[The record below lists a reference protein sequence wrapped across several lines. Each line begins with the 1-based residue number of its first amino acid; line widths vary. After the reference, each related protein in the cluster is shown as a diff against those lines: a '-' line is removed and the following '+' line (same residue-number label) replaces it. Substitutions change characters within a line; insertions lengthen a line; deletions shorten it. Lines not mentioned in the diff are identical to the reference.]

1 MNRLFLSGC
10 GTALLTPFNNNNEVD
25 YDAFARS
32 VERQVD
38 SGIHFLV
45 PLGSTAETPCLDDDE
60 RINLLECCREHAHG
74 LPLVVGAGTNSFVH
88 TIKNMKLLDEHGVD
102 AFLIVVPYY
111 NKPTQE
117 GLYQYF
123 KEIAQSTSKD
133 IVLYNVP
140 GRTGVNLATETTLR
154 LAEIDNIVGIKEASS
169 NYQQISEIICNAPEG
184 FSVLSGNDNETL
196 SLIASGAHGVIS
208 VASNIA
214 PALMVQLVNAIRNCD
229 LITARNLHFRLMPL
243 FKNCFVESNPIPAK
257 AAMHALGLMHNIL
270 RSPLTPASQS
280 TYDLML
286 DTLRDLNML

>member
-1 MNRLFLSGC
+1 MNRLLLTGC
-10 GTALLTPFNNNNEVD
+10 GTALLTPFKNNEVD
-25 YDAFARS
+25 YDAFANT
-32 VERQVD
+32 VERQVEA
-38 SGIHFLV
+38 GINFLV
-45 PLGSTAETPCLDDDE
+45 PLGSTAETPCLDDDDK
-60 RINLLECCREHAHG
+60 IKLLECCREHSPG

-88 TIKNMKLLDEHGVD
+88 TVKNMKNLDAHGVD

-154 LAEIDNIVGIKEASS
+154 LAEIENIVAIKEASS
-169 NYQQISEIICNAPEG
+169 NYQQISDIICNAPAG
-184 FSVLSGNDNETL
+184 FTVLSGNDNETL

-214 PALMVQLVNAIRNCD
+214 PQLMVELVNSIRNGN
-229 LITARNLHFRLMPL
+229 LIKARNLHFKLMPL
-243 FKNCFVESNPIPAK
+243 FKNCFIESNPIPAK
-257 AAMHALGLMHNIL
+257 AAMHALGLMDNSL
-270 RSPLTPASQS
+270 RSPLTPASES
-280 TYDLML
+280 TYELMVQ
-286 DTLRDLNML
+286 TLKDLNLI

>member
-1 MNRLFLSGC
+1 MNRLLLTGC
-10 GTALLTPFNNNNEVD
+10 GTALLTPFKNNEVD
-25 YDAFARS
+25 YQAFAAS
-32 VERQVD
+32 VERQVE
-38 SGIHFLV
+38 SGINFLV

-74 LPLVVGAGTNSFVH
+74 LPMVVGAGTNSFVH
-88 TIKNMKLLDEHGVD
+88 TVKNMKLLDSHGVD

-154 LAEIDNIVGIKEASS
+154 LAEIDNIIAIKEASS
-169 NYQQISEIICNAPEG
+169 NYQQISEIICNAPAG
-184 FSVLSGNDNETL
+184 FTVLSGNDNETL

-208 VASNIA
+208 VASNIV
-214 PALMVQLVNAIRNCD
+214 PGLMMDLVNAIRNGN
-229 LITARNLHFRLMPL
+229 LIKARNLHFKLMPL

-257 AAMHALGLMHNIL
+257 AAMHALGLMDNSL
-270 RSPLTPASQS
+270 RSPLTPASES
-280 TYDLML
+280 TYQLMV
-286 DTLRDLNML
+286 DTLHQLDML

>member
-1 MNRLFLSGC
+1 MNRLLLTGC
-10 GTALLTPFNNNNEVD
+10 GTALLTPFKNNEVD
-25 YDAFARS
+25 YQAFAAS
-32 VERQVD
+32 VERQVE
-38 SGIHFLV
+38 SGINFLV
-45 PLGSTAETPCLDDDE
+45 PLGSTAETPCLDDEE

-88 TIKNMKLLDEHGVD
+88 TVKNMKLLDSHGVD

-140 GRTGVNLATETTLR
+140 GRPGVNLATETTLR
-154 LAEIDNIVGIKEASS
+154 LAEIDNIIAIKEASS
-169 NYQQISEIICNAPEG
+169 NYQQISEIICNAPAG
-184 FSVLSGNDNETL
+184 FTVLSGNDNETL

-208 VASNIA
+208 VASNIV
-214 PALMVQLVNAIRNCD
+214 PSLMMELVNAIRNGN
-229 LITARNLHFRLMPL
+229 LIKARNLHFKLMPL

-257 AAMHALGLMHNIL
+257 AAMHALGLMDNSL
-270 RSPLTPASQS
+270 RSPLTPASES
-280 TYDLML
+280 TYQLMV
-286 DTLRDLNML
+286 DTLRQLDML

>member
-1 MNRLFLSGC
+1 MNRLLLTGC
-10 GTALLTPFNNNNEVD
+10 GTALLTPFKNNEVD
-25 YDAFARS
+25 FQAFAAS
-32 VERQVD
+32 VERQVE
-38 SGIHFLV
+38 SGINFLV

-74 LPLVVGAGTNSFVH
+74 LPMVVGAGTNSFVH
-88 TIKNMKLLDEHGVD
+88 TVKNMKLLDSHGVD

-154 LAEIDNIVGIKEASS
+154 LAEIDNIIAIKEASS
-169 NYQQISEIICNAPEG
+169 NYQQISEIICNAPAG
-184 FSVLSGNDNETL
+184 FTVLSGNDNETL

-208 VASNIA
+208 VASNIV
-214 PALMVQLVNAIRNCD
+214 PGLMMDLVNAIRNGN
-229 LITARNLHFRLMPL
+229 LIKARNLHFKLMPL

-257 AAMHALGLMHNIL
+257 AAMHALGLMDNSL
-270 RSPLTPASQS
+270 RSPLTPASES
-280 TYDLML
+280 TYQLMV
-286 DTLRDLNML
+286 DTLRQLDML

>member
-1 MNRLFLSGC
+1 MNRLLLTGC
-10 GTALLTPFNNNNEVD
+10 GTALLTPFKNNEVD
-25 YDAFARS
+25 YQAFAAS
-32 VERQVD
+32 VERQVE
-38 SGIHFLV
+38 SGINFLV
-45 PLGSTAETPCLDDDE
+45 PLGSTAETPCLDDEE
-60 RINLLECCREHAHG
+60 RINLLECCRKHAHG

-88 TIKNMKLLDEHGVD
+88 TVKNMKLLDSHGVD

-154 LAEIDNIVGIKEASS
+154 LAEIDNIIAIKEASS
-169 NYQQISEIICNAPEG
+169 NYQQISEIICNAPAG
-184 FSVLSGNDNETL
+184 FTVLSGNDNETL

-208 VASNIA
+208 VASNIV
-214 PALMVQLVNAIRNCD
+214 PSLMMELVNAIRNGN
-229 LITARNLHFRLMPL
+229 LIKARNLHFKLMPL

-257 AAMHALGLMHNIL
+257 AAMHALGLMDNSL
-270 RSPLTPASQS
+270 RSPLTPASES
-280 TYDLML
+280 TYQLMV
-286 DTLRDLNML
+286 DTLRQLDML

>member
-1 MNRLFLSGC
+1 MNRLLLTGC
-10 GTALLTPFNNNNEVD
+10 GTALLTPFKNNEVD
-25 YDAFARS
+25 YQAFAAS
-32 VERQVD
+32 VERQVE
-38 SGIHFLV
+38 SGINFLV
-45 PLGSTAETPCLDDDE
+45 PLGSTAETPCLDDEE

-88 TIKNMKLLDEHGVD
+88 TVKNMKLLDSHGVD

-154 LAEIDNIVGIKEASS
+154 LAEIDNIIAIKEASS
-169 NYQQISEIICNAPEG
+169 NYQQISEIICNAPAG
-184 FSVLSGNDNETL
+184 FTVLSGNDNETL

-208 VASNIA
+208 VASNIV
-214 PALMVQLVNAIRNCD
+214 PSLMMELVNAIRNGN
-229 LITARNLHFRLMPL
+229 LIKARNLHFKLMPL

-257 AAMHALGLMHNIL
+257 AAMHALGLMDNSL
-270 RSPLTPASQS
+270 RSPLTPASKS
-280 TYDLML
+280 TYQLMV
-286 DTLRDLNML
+286 DTLRQLDML

>member
-1 MNRLFLSGC
+1 MNRLLLTGC
-10 GTALLTPFNNNNEVD
+10 GTALLTPFKNNEVD
-25 YDAFARS
+25 YQAFAAS
-32 VERQVD
+32 VERQVE
-38 SGIHFLV
+38 SGINFLV
-45 PLGSTAETPCLDDDE
+45 PLGSTDETPCLDDEE

-88 TIKNMKLLDEHGVD
+88 TVKNMKLLDSHGVD

-154 LAEIDNIVGIKEASS
+154 LAEIDNIIAIKEASS
-169 NYQQISEIICNAPEG
+169 NYQQISEIICNAPAG
-184 FSVLSGNDNETL
+184 FTVLSGNDNETL

-208 VASNIA
+208 VASNIV
-214 PALMVQLVNAIRNCD
+214 PELMMELVNAIRNGN
-229 LITARNLHFRLMPL
+229 LIKARNLHFKLMPL

-257 AAMHALGLMHNIL
+257 AAMHALGLMDNSL
-270 RSPLTPASQS
+270 RSPLTPASES
-280 TYDLML
+280 TYQLMV
-286 DTLRDLNML
+286 DTLRQLDML

>member
-1 MNRLFLSGC
+1 MNRLLLTGC
-10 GTALLTPFNNNNEVD
+10 GTALLTPFKNNEVD
-25 YDAFARS
+25 YQAFAAS
-32 VERQVD
+32 VERQVE
-38 SGIHFLV
+38 SGINFLV
-45 PLGSTAETPCLDDDE
+45 PLGSTAETPCLDDEE

-88 TIKNMKLLDEHGVD
+88 TVKNMKLLDSHGVD

-154 LAEIDNIVGIKEASS
+154 LAEIDNIIAIKEASS
-169 NYQQISEIICNAPEG
+169 NYQQISEIICNAPAG
-184 FSVLSGNDNETL
+184 FTVLSGNDNETL

-208 VASNIA
+208 VASNIV
-214 PALMVQLVNAIRNCD
+214 PGLMMELVNAIRTGN
-229 LITARNLHFRLMPL
+229 LIKARNLHFKLMPL

-257 AAMHALGLMHNIL
+257 AAMHALGLMDNSL
-270 RSPLTPASQS
+270 RSPLTPASES
-280 TYDLML
+280 TYQLMV
-286 DTLRDLNML
+286 DTLRQLDML

>member
-1 MNRLFLSGC
+1 MNRLLLTGC
-10 GTALLTPFNNNNEVD
+10 GTALLTPFKNNEVD
-25 YDAFARS
+25 YQAFAAS
-32 VERQVD
+32 VERQVE
-38 SGIHFLV
+38 SGINFLV

-74 LPLVVGAGTNSFVH
+74 LPMVVGAGTNSFVH
-88 TIKNMKLLDEHGVD
+88 TVKNMKLLDSHGVD

-154 LAEIDNIVGIKEASS
+154 LAEIDNIIAIKEASS
-169 NYQQISEIICNAPEG
+169 NYQQISEIICNAPAG
-184 FSVLSGNDNETL
+184 FTVLSGNDNETL

-208 VASNIA
+208 VASNIV
-214 PALMVQLVNAIRNCD
+214 PELMMDLVNAIRNGN
-229 LITARNLHFRLMPL
+229 LIKARNLHFKLMPL

-257 AAMHALGLMHNIL
+257 AAMHALGLMDNSL
-270 RSPLTPASQS
+270 RSPLTPASES
-280 TYDLML
+280 TYQLMV
-286 DTLRDLNML
+286 DTLRQLDML

>member
-1 MNRLFLSGC
+1 MNRLLLTGC
-10 GTALLTPFNNNNEVD
+10 GTALLTPFKNNEVD
-25 YDAFARS
+25 YQAFAAS
-32 VERQVD
+32 VERQVE
-38 SGIHFLV
+38 SGINFLV
-45 PLGSTAETPCLDDDE
+45 PLGSTAETPCIDDEE

-88 TIKNMKLLDEHGVD
+88 TVKNMKLLDSHGVD

-154 LAEIDNIVGIKEASS
+154 LAEIDNIIAIKEASS
-169 NYQQISEIICNAPEG
+169 NYQQISEIICNAPAG
-184 FSVLSGNDNETL
+184 FTVLSGNDNETL

-208 VASNIA
+208 VASNIV
-214 PALMVQLVNAIRNCD
+214 PGLMMELVNAIRNGN
-229 LITARNLHFRLMPL
+229 LIKARNLHFKLMPL

-257 AAMHALGLMHNIL
+257 AAMHALGLMDNSL
-270 RSPLTPASQS
+270 RSPLTPASES
-280 TYDLML
+280 TYQLMV
-286 DTLRDLNML
+286 DTLRQLDML

>member
-1 MNRLFLSGC
+1 MNRLLLTGC
-10 GTALLTPFNNNNEVD
+10 GTALLTPFKNNEVD
-25 YDAFARS
+25 YQAFAAS
-32 VERQVD
+32 VERQVE
-38 SGIHFLV
+38 SGINFLV
-45 PLGSTAETPCLDDDE
+45 PLGSTAETPCLDDEE

-88 TIKNMKLLDEHGVD
+88 TVKNMKLLDSHGVD

-154 LAEIDNIVGIKEASS
+154 LAEIDNIIAIKEASS
-169 NYQQISEIICNAPEG
+169 NYQQISEIICNAPAG
-184 FSVLSGNDNETL
+184 FTVLSGNDNETL

-208 VASNIA
+208 VASNIV
-214 PALMVQLVNAIRNCD
+214 PELMMELVNAIRNGN
-229 LITARNLHFRLMPL
+229 LIKARNLHFKLMPL

-257 AAMHALGLMHNIL
+257 AAMHALGLMDNSL
-270 RSPLTPASQS
+270 RSPLTPASES
-280 TYDLML
+280 TYQLMVDTRRQL
-286 DTLRDLNML
+286 DML

>member
-1 MNRLFLSGC
+1 MNRLLLTGC
-10 GTALLTPFNNNNEVD
+10 GTALLTPFKNNEVD
-25 YDAFARS
+25 YDAFANT
-32 VERQVD
+32 VERQVEA
-38 SGIHFLV
+38 GINFLV

-60 RINLLECCREHAHG
+60 KIKLLECCREHSHG

-88 TIKNMKLLDEHGVD
+88 TVKNMKNLDAHGVD

-154 LAEIDNIVGIKEASS
+154 LAEIENIVAIKEASS
-169 NYQQISEIICNAPEG
+169 NYQQISDIICNAPAG
-184 FSVLSGNDNETL
+184 FTVLSGNDNETL

-214 PALMVQLVNAIRNCD
+214 PQLMVELVNSIRNGN
-229 LITARNLHFRLMPL
+229 LFKARNLHFKLMPL
-243 FKNCFVESNPIPAK
+243 FKNCFIESNPIPAK
-257 AAMHALGLMHNIL
+257 AAMHALGLMDNSL
-270 RSPLTPASQS
+270 RSPLTPASES
-280 TYDLML
+280 TYQLMVQ
-286 DTLRDLNML
+286 TLKDLNLI

>member
-1 MNRLFLSGC
+1 MNRLLLTGC
-10 GTALLTPFNNNNEVD
+10 GTALLTPFKNNEVD
-25 YDAFARS
+25 YQAFAAS
-32 VERQVD
+32 VERQVE
-38 SGIHFLV
+38 SGINFLV
-45 PLGSTAETPCLDDDE
+45 PLGSTAETPCLDDEE

-88 TIKNMKLLDEHGVD
+88 TVKNMKLLDSHGVD

-154 LAEIDNIVGIKEASS
+154 LAEIDNIIAIKEASS
-169 NYQQISEIICNAPEG
+169 NYQQISEIICNAPAG
-184 FSVLSGNDNETL
+184 FTVLSGNDNETL

-208 VASNIA
+208 VASNIV
-214 PALMVQLVNAIRNCD
+214 PELMMELVNAIRNGN
-229 LITARNLHFRLMPL
+229 LIKARNLHFKLMPL

-257 AAMHALGLMHNIL
+257 AAMHALGLMDNSL
-270 RSPLTPASQS
+270 RSPLTPASES
-280 TYDLML
+280 TYQLMV
-286 DTLRDLNML
+286 DTLRQLDML

>member
-1 MNRLFLSGC
+1 MNRLLLTGC
-10 GTALLTPFNNNNEVD
+10 GTALLTPFKNNEVD
-25 YDAFARS
+25 YEAFAAS
-32 VERQVD
+32 VERQVE
-38 SGIHFLV
+38 SGINFLV

-74 LPLVVGAGTNSFVH
+74 LPMVVGAGTNSFVH
-88 TIKNMKLLDEHGVD
+88 TVKNMRLLDSHGVD

-154 LAEIDNIVGIKEASS
+154 LAEIENIVAIKEASS
-169 NYQQISEIICNAPEG
+169 NYQQISEIICNAPAG
-184 FSVLSGNDNETL
+184 FTVLSGNDNETL

-208 VASNIA
+208 VASNIV
-214 PALMVQLVNAIRNCD
+214 PKLMMELVNAIRNGN
-229 LITARNLHFRLMPL
+229 LIKARNLHFKLMPL

-257 AAMHALGLMHNIL
+257 AAMHALGLMDNSL
-270 RSPLTPASQS
+270 RSPLTPASES
-280 TYDLML
+280 TYKLMV
-286 DTLRDLNML
+286 DTLRDLEML

>member
-1 MNRLFLSGC
+1 MNRLLLTGC
-10 GTALLTPFNNNNEVD
+10 GTALLTPFKNNEVD
-25 YDAFARS
+25 YQAFAAS
-32 VERQVD
+32 VERQVE
-38 SGIHFLV
+38 SGINFLV
-45 PLGSTAETPCLDDDE
+45 PLGSTAETHCLDDEE

-88 TIKNMKLLDEHGVD
+88 TVKNMKLLDSHGVD

-154 LAEIDNIVGIKEASS
+154 LAEIDNIIAIKEASS
-169 NYQQISEIICNAPEG
+169 NYQQISEIICNAPAG
-184 FSVLSGNDNETL
+184 FTVLSGNDNETL

-208 VASNIA
+208 VASNIV
-214 PALMVQLVNAIRNCD
+214 PSLMMELVNAIRNGN
-229 LITARNLHFRLMPL
+229 LIKARNLHFKLMPL

-257 AAMHALGLMHNIL
+257 AAMHALGLMDNSL
-270 RSPLTPASQS
+270 RSPLTPASES
-280 TYDLML
+280 TYQLMV
-286 DTLRDLNML
+286 DTLRQLDML

>member
-1 MNRLFLSGC
+1 MNRLLLTGC
-10 GTALLTPFNNNNEVD
+10 GTALLTPFKNNEVD
-25 YDAFARS
+25 YDAFANT
-32 VERQVD
+32 VERQVEA
-38 SGIHFLV
+38 GINFLV

-60 RINLLECCREHAHG
+60 KIKLLECCREHSHG

-88 TIKNMKLLDEHGVD
+88 TVKNMKNLDSHGVD

-123 KEIAQSTSKD
+123 KEIAQSTNKD

-154 LAEIDNIVGIKEASS
+154 LAEIENIVAIKEASS
-169 NYQQISEIICNAPEG
+169 NYQQISDIICNAPAG
-184 FSVLSGNDNETL
+184 FTVLSGNDNETL

-214 PALMVQLVNAIRNCD
+214 PQLMVELVNSIRNGN
-229 LITARNLHFRLMPL
+229 LIKARNLLFKLMPL
-243 FKNCFVESNPIPAK
+243 FKNCFIESNPIPAK
-257 AAMHALGLMHNIL
+257 AAMHALGLMDNSL
-270 RSPLTPASQS
+270 RSPLTPASES
-280 TYDLML
+280 TYQLMVQ
-286 DTLRDLNML
+286 TLKDLNLI

>member
-1 MNRLFLSGC
+1 MNRLLLTGC
-10 GTALLTPFNNNNEVD
+10 GTALLTPFKNNEVD
-25 YDAFARS
+25 YQAFAAS
-32 VERQVD
+32 VERQVE
-38 SGIHFLV
+38 SGINFLV
-45 PLGSTAETPCLDDDE
+45 PLGSTAETPCLDDEE
-60 RINLLECCREHAHG
+60 RINLLECCRKHAHG

-88 TIKNMKLLDEHGVD
+88 TVKNMKLLDSHGVD

-154 LAEIDNIVGIKEASS
+154 LAEIDNIIAIKEASS
-169 NYQQISEIICNAPEG
+169 NYQQISEIICNAPAG
-184 FSVLSGNDNETL
+184 FTVLSGNDNETL

-208 VASNIA
+208 VASNIV
-214 PALMVQLVNAIRNCD
+214 PELMMELVNAIRNGN
-229 LITARNLHFRLMPL
+229 LIKARNLHFKLMPL

-257 AAMHALGLMHNIL
+257 AAMHALGLMDNSL
-270 RSPLTPASQS
+270 RSPLTPASES
-280 TYDLML
+280 TYQLMV
-286 DTLRDLNML
+286 DTLRQLDML

>member
-1 MNRLFLSGC
+1 MNRLLLTGC
-10 GTALLTPFNNNNEVD
+10 GTALLTPFKNNEVD
-25 YDAFARS
+25 YQAFAAS
-32 VERQVD
+32 VERQVE
-38 SGIHFLV
+38 SGINFLV
-45 PLGSTAETPCLDDDE
+45 PLGSTAETPCLDDEE

-88 TIKNMKLLDEHGVD
+88 TVKNMKLLDSHGVD

-154 LAEIDNIVGIKEASS
+154 LAEIDNIIAIKEASS
-169 NYQQISEIICNAPEG
+169 NYQQISEIICNAPAG
-184 FSVLSGNDNETL
+184 FTVLSGNDNETL

-208 VASNIA
+208 VASNIV
-214 PALMVQLVNAIRNCD
+214 PELMMELVNAIRNGN
-229 LITARNLHFRLMPL
+229 LIKARNLHFKLMPL

-257 AAMHALGLMHNIL
+257 AAIHALGLMDNSL
-270 RSPLTPASQS
+270 RSPLTPASES
-280 TYDLML
+280 TYQLMV
-286 DTLRDLNML
+286 DTLRQLDML

>member
-1 MNRLFLSGC
+1 MNRLLLTGC
-10 GTALLTPFNNNNEVD
+10 GTALLTPFKNNEVD
-25 YDAFARS
+25 YQAFAAS
-32 VERQVD
+32 VERQVE
-38 SGIHFLV
+38 SGINFLV
-45 PLGSTAETPCLDDDE
+45 PLGSTAETPCLDDEE

-88 TIKNMKLLDEHGVD
+88 TVKNMKLLDSHGVD

-154 LAEIDNIVGIKEASS
+154 LAEIDNIIAIKEASS
-169 NYQQISEIICNAPEG
+169 NYQQISEIICNAPAG
-184 FSVLSGNDNETL
+184 FTVLSGNDNETL

-208 VASNIA
+208 VASNIV
-214 PALMVQLVNAIRNCD
+214 PELMMELVNAIRNGN
-229 LITARNLHFRLMPL
+229 LIKARNLHFKLMPL

-257 AAMHALGLMHNIL
+257 AAMHALGLMNNSL
-270 RSPLTPASQS
+270 RSPLTPASES
-280 TYDLML
+280 TYQLMV
-286 DTLRDLNML
+286 DTLRQLDML

>member
-1 MNRLFLSGC
+1 MNRLLLTGC
-10 GTALLTPFNNNNEVD
+10 GTALLTPFKNNEVD
-25 YDAFARS
+25 YQAFAAS
-32 VERQVD
+32 VERQVE
-38 SGIHFLV
+38 SGINFLV
-45 PLGSTAETPCLDDDE
+45 PLGSTAETPCLDDEE

-88 TIKNMKLLDEHGVD
+88 TVKNMKLLDSHGVD

-154 LAEIDNIVGIKEASS
+154 LAEIDNIIAIKEASS
-169 NYQQISEIICNAPEG
+169 NYQQISEIICNAPAG
-184 FSVLSGNDNETL
+184 FTVLSGNDNETL

-208 VASNIA
+208 VASNIV
-214 PALMVQLVNAIRNCD
+214 PSLMMELVNAIRNGN
-229 LITARNLHFRLMPL
+229 LIKASNLHFKLMPL

-257 AAMHALGLMHNIL
+257 AAMHALGLMDNSL
-270 RSPLTPASQS
+270 RSPLTPASES
-280 TYDLML
+280 TYQLMV
-286 DTLRDLNML
+286 DTLRQLDML

>member
-1 MNRLFLSGC
+1 MNRLLLTGC
-10 GTALLTPFNNNNEVD
+10 GTALLTPFKNNEVD
-25 YDAFARS
+25 YQAFAAS
-32 VERQVD
+32 VERQVE
-38 SGIHFLV
+38 SGINFLV
-45 PLGSTAETPCLDDDE
+45 PLGSTAETPCLDDEE
-60 RINLLECCREHAHG
+60 RINLLECCSEHAHG

-88 TIKNMKLLDEHGVD
+88 TVKNMKLLDSHGVD

-154 LAEIDNIVGIKEASS
+154 LAEIDNIIAIKEASS
-169 NYQQISEIICNAPEG
+169 NYQQISEIICNAPAG
-184 FSVLSGNDNETL
+184 FTVLSGNDNETL

-208 VASNIA
+208 VASNIV
-214 PALMVQLVNAIRNCD
+214 PGLMMELVNAIRNGN
-229 LITARNLHFRLMPL
+229 LIKARNLHFKLMPL

-257 AAMHALGLMHNIL
+257 AAMHALGLMDNSL
-270 RSPLTPASQS
+270 RSPLTPASES
-280 TYDLML
+280 TYQLMV
-286 DTLRDLNML
+286 DTLRQLDML

>member
-1 MNRLFLSGC
+1 MNRLLLTGC
-10 GTALLTPFNNNNEVD
+10 GTALLTPFKNNEVD
-25 YDAFARS
+25 YQAFAAS
-32 VERQVD
+32 VERQVE
-38 SGIHFLV
+38 SGINFLV
-45 PLGSTAETPCLDDDE
+45 PLGSTAETPCLDDEE

-88 TIKNMKLLDEHGVD
+88 TVKNMKLLDSHGVD

-154 LAEIDNIVGIKEASS
+154 LAEIDNIIAIKEASS
-169 NYQQISEIICNAPEG
+169 NYQQISEIICNAPAG
-184 FSVLSGNDNETL
+184 FTVLSGNDNETL

-208 VASNIA
+208 VASNIV
-214 PALMVQLVNAIRNCD
+214 PELMMELVNAIRNGN
-229 LITARNLHFRLMPL
+229 LIKARNLHFKLMPL

-257 AAMHALGLMHNIL
+257 AAMHALGLMDNSL
-270 RSPLTPASQS
+270 RSPLTPASES
-280 TYDLML
+280 TYQVMV
-286 DTLRDLNML
+286 DTLRQLDML

>member
-1 MNRLFLSGC
+1 MNRLLLTGC
-10 GTALLTPFNNNNEVD
+10 GTALLTPFKNNEVD
-25 YDAFARS
+25 YDAFAAS
-32 VERQVD
+32 VERQVE
-38 SGIHFLV
+38 SGINFLV

-88 TIKNMKLLDEHGVD
+88 TVKNMRLLDSHGVD

-140 GRTGVNLATETTLR
+140 GRTGVNLAPEPPLR
-154 LAEIDNIVGIKEASS
+154 LAEIENIVAIKEASS
-169 NYQQISEIICNAPEG
+169 NYQQISEIICNAPAG
-184 FSVLSGNDNETL
+184 FTVLSGNDNETL

-208 VASNIA
+208 VASNIV
-214 PALMVQLVNAIRNCD
+214 PTLMMELVNAIRNGN
-229 LITARNLHFRLMPL
+229 LIKARNLHFKLMPL

-257 AAMHALGLMHNIL
+257 AAMHALGLMDNSL
-270 RSPLTPASQS
+270 RSPLTPASES
-280 TYDLML
+280 TYKLMV
-286 DTLRDLNML
+286 DTLRDLEML

>member
-1 MNRLFLSGC
+1 MNRLLLTGC
-10 GTALLTPFNNNNEVD
+10 GTALLTPFKNNEVD
-25 YDAFARS
+25 YQAFAAS
-32 VERQVD
+32 VERQVE
-38 SGIHFLV
+38 SGINFLV
-45 PLGSTAETPCLDDDE
+45 PLGSTAETPCLDDEE

-74 LPLVVGAGTNSFVH
+74 LHLVVGAGTNSFVH
-88 TIKNMKLLDEHGVD
+88 TVKNMKLLDSHGVD

-154 LAEIDNIVGIKEASS
+154 LAEIDNIIAIKEASS
-169 NYQQISEIICNAPEG
+169 NYQQISEIICNAPAG
-184 FSVLSGNDNETL
+184 FTVLSGNDNETL

-208 VASNIA
+208 VASNIV
-214 PALMVQLVNAIRNCD
+214 PELMMELVNAIRNGN
-229 LITARNLHFRLMPL
+229 LIKARNLHFKLMPL

-257 AAMHALGLMHNIL
+257 AAMHALGLMDNSL
-270 RSPLTPASQS
+270 RSPLTPASES
-280 TYDLML
+280 TYQLMV
-286 DTLRDLNML
+286 DTLRQLDML

>member
-1 MNRLFLSGC
+1 MNRLLLTGC
-10 GTALLTPFNNNNEVD
+10 GTALLTPFKNNEVD
-25 YDAFARS
+25 YQAFAAS
-32 VERQVD
+32 VERQVE
-38 SGIHFLV
+38 SGINFLV
-45 PLGSTAETPCLDDDE
+45 PLGSTAETPCLDDEE

-88 TIKNMKLLDEHGVD
+88 TVKNMKLLDTHGVD

-154 LAEIDNIVGIKEASS
+154 LAEIDNIIAIKEASS
-169 NYQQISEIICNAPEG
+169 NYQQISEIICNAPAG
-184 FSVLSGNDNETL
+184 FTVLSGNDNETL

-208 VASNIA
+208 VASNIV
-214 PALMVQLVNAIRNCD
+214 PSLMMELVNAIRNGN
-229 LITARNLHFRLMPL
+229 LIKARNLHFKLMPL

-257 AAMHALGLMHNIL
+257 AAMHALGLMDNSL
-270 RSPLTPASQS
+270 RSPLTPASES
-280 TYDLML
+280 TYQLMV
-286 DTLRDLNML
+286 DTLRQLDML

>member
-1 MNRLFLSGC
+1 MNRLLLTGC
-10 GTALLTPFNNNNEVD
+10 GTALLTPFKNNEVD
-25 YDAFARS
+25 YQAFAAS
-32 VERQVD
+32 VERQVE
-38 SGIHFLV
+38 SGINFLV
-45 PLGSTAETPCLDDDE
+45 PLGSTAETPCLDDEE

-88 TIKNMKLLDEHGVD
+88 TVKNMKLLDSHGVD

-154 LAEIDNIVGIKEASS
+154 LAEIDNIIAIKEASS
-169 NYQQISEIICNAPEG
+169 NYQQISEIICNAPAG
-184 FSVLSGNDNETL
+184 FTVLSGNDNETL

-208 VASNIA
+208 VASNIV
-214 PALMVQLVNAIRNCD
+214 PELMMELVNAIRNGN
-229 LITARNLHFRLMPL
+229 LIKARNLHFKLMPL
-243 FKNCFVESNPIPAK
+243 FKNCFIESNPIPAK
-257 AAMHALGLMHNIL
+257 AAMHALGLMDNSL
-270 RSPLTPASQS
+270 RSPLTPASES
-280 TYDLML
+280 TYQLMVQ
-286 DTLRDLNML
+286 TLKDLNLI

>member
-1 MNRLFLSGC
+1 MNRLLLTGC
-10 GTALLTPFNNNNEVD
+10 GTALLTPFKNNEVD
-25 YDAFARS
+25 YQAFAAS
-32 VERQVD
+32 VERQVE
-38 SGIHFLV
+38 SGINFLV
-45 PLGSTAETPCLDDDE
+45 PLGSTAETPCLDDEE

-88 TIKNMKLLDEHGVD
+88 TVKNMKLLDSHGVD

-154 LAEIDNIVGIKEASS
+154 LAEIDNIIAIKEASS
-169 NYQQISEIICNAPEG
+169 NYQQISEIICNAPAG
-184 FSVLSGNDNETL
+184 FTVLSGNDNETL

-208 VASNIA
+208 VASNIV
-214 PALMVQLVNAIRNCD
+214 PSLMMELVNAIRNGN
-229 LITARNLHFRLMPL
+229 LIKARNLHFKLMPL

-257 AAMHALGLMHNIL
+257 AAMHALGLKDNSL
-270 RSPLTPASQS
+270 RSPLTPASES
-280 TYDLML
+280 TYQLMV
-286 DTLRDLNML
+286 DTLRQLDML

>member
-1 MNRLFLSGC
+1 MNRLLLTGC
-10 GTALLTPFNNNNEVD
+10 GTALLTPFKNNEVD
-25 YDAFARS
+25 YQAFAAS
-32 VERQVD
+32 VERQVE
-38 SGIHFLV
+38 SGINFLV
-45 PLGSTAETPCLDDDE
+45 PLGSTAETPCLDDEE

-88 TIKNMKLLDEHGVD
+88 TVKNMKLLDSHGVD

-154 LAEIDNIVGIKEASS
+154 LAEIDNIIAIKEASS
-169 NYQQISEIICNAPEG
+169 NYQQISEIICNAPAG
-184 FSVLSGNDNETL
+184 FTVLSGNDNETL
-196 SLIASGAHGVIS
+196 SLIASGAHGGIS
-208 VASNIA
+208 VASNIV
-214 PALMVQLVNAIRNCD
+214 PELMMELVNAIRNGN
-229 LITARNLHFRLMPL
+229 LIKARNLHFKLMPL

-257 AAMHALGLMHNIL
+257 AAMHALGLMDNSL
-270 RSPLTPASQS
+270 RSPLTPASES
-280 TYDLML
+280 TYQLMV
-286 DTLRDLNML
+286 DTLRQLDML

>member
-1 MNRLFLSGC
+1 MNRLLLTGC
-10 GTALLTPFNNNNEVD
+10 GTALLTPFKNNEVD
-25 YDAFARS
+25 YQAFAAS
-32 VERQVD
+32 VERQVE
-38 SGIHFLV
+38 SGINFLV
-45 PLGSTAETPCLDDDE
+45 PLGSTAETPCLDDEE

-88 TIKNMKLLDEHGVD
+88 TVKNMKLLDSHGVD

-154 LAEIDNIVGIKEASS
+154 LAEIDNIIAIKEASS
-169 NYQQISEIICNAPEG
+169 NYQQISEIICNAPAG
-184 FSVLSGNDNETL
+184 FTVLSGNDNETL

-208 VASNIA
+208 VASNIV
-214 PALMVQLVNAIRNCD
+214 PELMMELVNAIRNGN
-229 LITARNLHFRLMPL
+229 LIKARNLHFKLMPL

-257 AAMHALGLMHNIL
+257 AAMHALGLMDNSL
-270 RSPLTPASQS
+270 R
-280 TYDLML
+280 
-286 DTLRDLNML
+286 

>member
-1 MNRLFLSGC
+1 MNRLLLTGC
-10 GTALLTPFNNNNEVD
+10 GTALLTPFKNNEVD
-25 YDAFARS
+25 YLAFAAS
-32 VERQVD
+32 VERQVE
-38 SGIHFLV
+38 SGINFLV
-45 PLGSTAETPCLDDDE
+45 PLGSTAETPCLDDEE

-88 TIKNMKLLDEHGVD
+88 TVKNMKLLDSHGVD

-154 LAEIDNIVGIKEASS
+154 LAEIDNIIAIKEASS
-169 NYQQISEIICNAPEG
+169 NYQQISEIICNAPAG
-184 FSVLSGNDNETL
+184 FTVLSGNDNETL

-208 VASNIA
+208 VASNIV
-214 PALMVQLVNAIRNCD
+214 PSLMMELVNAIRNGN
-229 LITARNLHFRLMPL
+229 LIKARNLHFKLMPL

-257 AAMHALGLMHNIL
+257 AAMHALGLMDNSL
-270 RSPLTPASQS
+270 RSPLTPASES
-280 TYDLML
+280 TYQLMV
-286 DTLRDLNML
+286 DTLRQLDML

>member
-1 MNRLFLSGC
+1 MNRLLLTGC
-10 GTALLTPFNNNNEVD
+10 GTALLTPFKNNDID
-25 YDAFARS
+25 YQAFAAS
-32 VERQVD
+32 VERQVE
-38 SGIHFLV
+38 SGMNFLV

-60 RINLLECCREHAHG
+60 RIELLECCREHAHG

-88 TIKNMKLLDEHGVD
+88 TIKNMKLLANHGVD

-123 KEIAQSTSKD
+123 KEIAQSTDKD

-154 LAEIDNIVGIKEASS
+154 LAEIENIVAIKEASS
-169 NYQQISEIICNAPEG
+169 NYQQISEIICNAPAG
-184 FSVLSGNDNETL
+184 FTVLSGNDNETL

-208 VASNIA
+208 VASNIC
-214 PALMVQLVNAIRNCD
+214 PHLMLDLVNAIRNGN
-229 LITARNLHFRLMPL
+229 LIKARNLHFKLMPL

-257 AAMHALGLMHNIL
+257 AAMHALGLMENRL
-270 RSPLTPASQS
+270 RSPLTTASDE
-280 TYDLML
+280 TYQLML
-286 DTLRDLNML
+286 DTLRQLEML

>member
-1 MNRLFLSGC
+1 MNRLLLTGC
-10 GTALLTPFNNNNEVD
+10 GTALLTPFKNNEVD
-25 YDAFARS
+25 YQAFAAS
-32 VERQVD
+32 VERQVE
-38 SGIHFLV
+38 SGINFLV
-45 PLGSTAETPCLDDDE
+45 PLGSTAETPCLDDEE

-88 TIKNMKLLDEHGVD
+88 TVKNMKLLDSHGVD

-154 LAEIDNIVGIKEASS
+154 LAEIDNIIAIKEASS
-169 NYQQISEIICNAPEG
+169 NYQQISEIICNAPAG
-184 FSVLSGNDNETL
+184 FTVLSGNDNETL

-208 VASNIA
+208 VASNIV
-214 PALMVQLVNAIRNCD
+214 PSLMMELVNAIRNGN
-229 LITARNLHFRLMPL
+229 LIKARNLHFKLMPL
-243 FKNCFVESNPIPAK
+243 FKTCFVESNPIPAK
-257 AAMHALGLMHNIL
+257 AAMHALGLMDNSL
-270 RSPLTPASQS
+270 RSPLTPASES
-280 TYDLML
+280 TYQLMV
-286 DTLRDLNML
+286 DTLRQLDML

>member
-1 MNRLFLSGC
+1 MNRLLLTGC
-10 GTALLTPFNNNNEVD
+10 GTALLTPFKNNEVD
-25 YDAFARS
+25 YQAFAAS
-32 VERQVD
+32 VERQVE
-38 SGIHFLV
+38 SGINFLV
-45 PLGSTAETPCLDDDE
+45 PLGSTAETPCLDDEE

-88 TIKNMKLLDEHGVD
+88 TVKNMKLLDSHGVD

-154 LAEIDNIVGIKEASS
+154 LAEIDNIIAIKEASS
-169 NYQQISEIICNAPEG
+169 NYQQISEIICNAPAG
-184 FSVLSGNDNETL
+184 FTVLSGNDNETL

-208 VASNIA
+208 VASNIV
-214 PALMVQLVNAIRNCD
+214 PKLMMELVNAIRNGN
-229 LITARNLHFRLMPL
+229 LIKARNLHFKLMPL

-257 AAMHALGLMHNIL
+257 AAMHALGLMDNSL
-270 RSPLTPASQS
+270 RSPLTPASES
-280 TYDLML
+280 TYQLMV
-286 DTLRDLNML
+286 DTLRQLDML

>member
-1 MNRLFLSGC
+1 MNRLLLTGC
-10 GTALLTPFNNNNEVD
+10 GTALLTPFKNNEVD
-25 YDAFARS
+25 YQAFAAS
-32 VERQVD
+32 VERQVE
-38 SGIHFLV
+38 SGINFLV
-45 PLGSTAETPCLDDDE
+45 PLGSTAETPCLDDEE

-74 LPLVVGAGTNSFVH
+74 LPLVVGAGTNSCVH
-88 TIKNMKLLDEHGVD
+88 TVKNMKLLDSHGVD

-154 LAEIDNIVGIKEASS
+154 LAEIDNIIAIKEASS
-169 NYQQISEIICNAPEG
+169 NYQQISEIICNAPAG
-184 FSVLSGNDNETL
+184 FTVLSGNDNETL

-208 VASNIA
+208 VASNIV
-214 PALMVQLVNAIRNCD
+214 PSLMMELVNAIRNGN
-229 LITARNLHFRLMPL
+229 LIKARNLHFKLMPL

-257 AAMHALGLMHNIL
+257 AAMHALGLMDNSL
-270 RSPLTPASQS
+270 RSPLTPASES
-280 TYDLML
+280 TYQLMV
-286 DTLRDLNML
+286 DTLRQLDML